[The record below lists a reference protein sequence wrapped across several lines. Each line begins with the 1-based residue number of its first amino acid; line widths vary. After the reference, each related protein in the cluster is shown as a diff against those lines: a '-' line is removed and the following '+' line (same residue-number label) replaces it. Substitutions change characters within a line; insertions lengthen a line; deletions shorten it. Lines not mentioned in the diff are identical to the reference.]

1 MPRAVKKL
9 FVKTYGCQMNQYDSD
24 RLFEVM
30 AEIGFESTDE
40 MAKADVVV
48 LNTCHI
54 REKAAEKVYSDLG
67 RIKLIRNKRLQ
78 KGEETT
84 IVVAG
89 CVAQAEGREILARAP
104 VVNIVIGPQSFHR
117 LPDYIFSAEQ
127 HKQRIVDT
135 DFPTDLK
142 FEHLPGRSIKKL
154 SAFLTV
160 QEGCDKFC
168 TFCVVPYTRGGEY
181 SRPLKEIVREA
192 KELAQQGSKEIT
204 LLGQNVNAYHGANK
218 KGQPVSLAR
227 LIKKIAKI
235 DGLERIRY
243 TTSHPNDMSTD
254 LIEAHRDIEK
264 LMPYLHLPFQ
274 SGSDKILKAMNR
286 DHQIDKY
293 LDILGRVR
301 DVRPDIA
308 LSTDIIVGFPGETDQ
323 DFEATMQ
330 LVRDVKYAQAYSF
343 TYSPRPGTT
352 AASIED
358 QVEKHVASERL
369 QQLQALLKEQQLEF
383 NRAQIG
389 KKLPVL
395 LEKPGREPGQLVGRS
410 PYLQLVHVIAP
421 DEMRG
426 QIVEVDIV
434 DTTRNSLAGSLKRAQ
449 NKELA

>member
-30 AEIGFESTDE
+30 GEIGFESTDE

-54 REKAAEKVYSDLG
+54 REKASEKVYSDLG

-78 KGEETT
+78 NGEETT
-84 IVVAG
+84 VVVAG

-104 VVNIVIGPQSFHR
+104 VVNIVIGPQSYHR

-135 DFPTDLK
+135 DFPTELK
-142 FEHLPGRSIKKL
+142 FEHLPARTIKKL
-154 SAFLTV
+154 TAFITV

-181 SRPLKEIVREA
+181 SRPVKEIVRETI
-192 KELAQQGSKEIT
+192 ELARQGTKEIT

-218 KGQPVSLAR
+218 KGQPVSLAK
-227 LIKKIAKI
+227 LIKKVAKVE
-235 DGLERIRY
+235 GLARIRY
-243 TTSHPNDMSTD
+243 TTSHPNDMSDD
-254 LIEAHRDIEK
+254 LIEAHKEIEK

-286 DHQIDKY
+286 DHKIDKY
-293 LDILGRVR
+293 REILGRVR
-301 DVRPDIA
+301 EARPDIA

-323 DFEATMQ
+323 DFEDTMQ
-330 LVRDVKYAQAYSF
+330 LVHDIKYAQAYSF

-352 AASIED
+352 ASLMED

-369 QQLQALLKEQQLEF
+369 QRLQTLLKEQQLEF

-389 KKLPVL
+389 KKLPIL
-395 LEKPGREPGQLVGRS
+395 LEKRGREPGQLVGRS

-421 DEMRG
+421 DEMMGR
-426 QIVEVDIV
+426 IVEVEIV
-434 DTTRNSLAGSLKRAQ
+434 DTTRNSLAGELKKAQ
-449 NKELA
+449 NKELV